1 MKGKSGQVPKFKSGQ
16 NNRKSCLVRTS
27 YFTLTKVHH
36 QPSPCLIGKGY
47 IFCVLVL
54 LRIAGIICTGNS
66 VNGILSF
73 LIQLMSQSNFL
84 TTLQSFPKDT
94 INDEMVELLAPYLE
108 MEDYNMETA
117 KRVCSSNNERS
128 KFILWQH
135 HGVCQCLDCLGA
147 FHWAKPTDH
156 KWNNTV
162 VLSQGALVIQPKLS
176 KIWKQRQMV
185 QKFPGNISRNSGNFW
200 ISETRTIQ
208 PKILELP
215 AATLNGKKTCGKI
228 FFFFC
233 GNAVPFATASCRKFQ
248 PVVLVEWKAP

>member
-1 MKGKSGQVPKFKSGQ
+1 MKGKSVQVPKFTSGQ

-185 QKFPGNISRNSGNFW
+185 QKFPGNISRNSGNF
-200 ISETRTIQ
+200 
-208 PKILELP
+208 
-215 AATLNGKKTCGKI
+215 
-228 FFFFC
+228 
-233 GNAVPFATASCRKFQ
+233 
-248 PVVLVEWKAP
+248 

>member
-1 MKGKSGQVPKFKSGQ
+1 MKGKSVQVPKFKSGQ

-54 LRIAGIICTGNS
+54 LRIAGIIYTGNS

-73 LIQLMSQSNFL
+73 LIQIMSQSNFL

-117 KRVCSSNNERS
+117 KRVCSSNRERT
-128 KFILWQH
+128 KFILWLSTM
-135 HGVCQCLDCLGA
+135 VFCQCLNCLGA
-147 FHWAKPTDH
+147 FHCAQLTGH
-156 KWNNTV
+156 KWNNIV
-162 VLSQGALVIQPKLS
+162 LLSQGPLVIQPKLS
-176 KIWKQRQMV
+176 KIWKQRQVV
-185 QKFPGNISRNSGNFW
+185 QKFPGNVSRNFGNF
-200 ISETRTIQ
+200 
-208 PKILELP
+208 
-215 AATLNGKKTCGKI
+215 
-228 FFFFC
+228 
-233 GNAVPFATASCRKFQ
+233 
-248 PVVLVEWKAP
+248 

>member
-1 MKGKSGQVPKFKSGQ
+1 MKGKSVQVPKFKSGQ

-36 QPSPCLIGKGY
+36 TPSPCLIGKGY

-117 KRVCSSNNERS
+117 KRVCSSNNERTKYICYGS
-128 KFILWQH
+128 TTVF
-135 HGVCQCLDCLGA
+135 CQCLYCLGA
-147 FHWAKPTDH
+147 FHCAQLTGHD
-156 KWNNTV
+156 WNNIV
-162 VLSQGALVIQPKLS
+162 ILSQGPLVIQPKLS

-185 QKFPGNISRNSGNFW
+185 QKFTGNVSRNSGNF
-200 ISETRTIQ
+200 
-208 PKILELP
+208 
-215 AATLNGKKTCGKI
+215 
-228 FFFFC
+228 
-233 GNAVPFATASCRKFQ
+233 
-248 PVVLVEWKAP
+248 

>member
-1 MKGKSGQVPKFKSGQ
+1 MQVPKFKSGQ

-54 LRIAGIICTGNS
+54 LRIAGIIYTGNS

-73 LIQLMSQSNFL
+73 LIQIMSQSNFL

-117 KRVCSSNNERS
+117 KRVCSSNRERT
-128 KFILWQH
+128 KFILWLSTM
-135 HGVCQCLDCLGA
+135 VFCQCLNCLGA
-147 FHWAKPTDH
+147 FHCAQLTGH
-156 KWNNTV
+156 KWNNIV
-162 VLSQGALVIQPKLS
+162 LLSQGPLVIQPKLS
-176 KIWKQRQMV
+176 KIWKQLQMV
-185 QKFPGNISRNSGNFW
+185 QKFPGNVSRNFGNF
-200 ISETRTIQ
+200 
-208 PKILELP
+208 
-215 AATLNGKKTCGKI
+215 
-228 FFFFC
+228 
-233 GNAVPFATASCRKFQ
+233 
-248 PVVLVEWKAP
+248 